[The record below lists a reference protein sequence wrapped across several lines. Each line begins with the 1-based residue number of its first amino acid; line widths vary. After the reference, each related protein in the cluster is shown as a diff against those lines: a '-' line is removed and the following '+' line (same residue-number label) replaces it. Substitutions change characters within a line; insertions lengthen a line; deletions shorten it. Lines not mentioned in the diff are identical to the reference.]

1 MPNPASYFLGSSFVQ
16 KPAPASS
23 PSSVAP
29 TFGGITALNQNLDGS
44 LQASWLAVTLVPN
57 PPVRYEVYIQQSTAT
72 GLFNAGNL
80 QSITPKL
87 TQKIAEDAAGNPLQ
101 FNRTY
106 FVGVRAVDAYGN
118 RETNL
123 ISLSQT
129 ITYANFNTVA
139 SAVWDVVRATRNT
152 PGTFGESLTARVDV
166 DVSTRAA
173 TADARF
179 ANLDVTISS
188 RATQTSV
195 DGINTKLGTPV
206 SASVS
211 SDIAAVQTKLGTPAL
226 ATVSADIAALN
237 LDVDNVQT
245 SVNAI
250 PTNPLLTNDSRL
262 NNLDATISSRA
273 SQSSI
278 NNIQNNTN
286 FVGIVPAP
294 IVLPETGTKTYPIYV
309 RLFNNVGSPADPDL
323 NEIILEVKNSAGS
336 TIVSPILMTRN
347 ALGQYSY
354 NYVVNSSDTEQA
366 LYFFFSYEENS
377 IAFNQVRSTEVV
389 EFESKLDTLL
399 SRLTPARALNLDNL
413 DATITSR
420 ASQSSIIAIDAKL
433 GTPATGTVSSDI
445 ADVKADIAAVPTA
458 AENADAVWDE
468 NVNDHATGTTTAR
481 TLKDAKIFSQIDL

>member
-16 KPAPASS
+16 KPAPASL

-57 PPVRYEVYIQQSTAT
+57 PPVRYEVYVQQGSAT
-72 GLFNAGNL
+72 NLFNIMNL

-87 TQKIAEDAAGNPLQ
+87 TQKISEDAAGNPLQ

-106 FVGVRAVDAYGN
+106 FVGIRAVDAYGN

-139 SAVWDVVRATRNT
+139 SAVWDIVRTTRNT
-152 PGTFGESLTARVDV
+152 PGTFGEALTARVDV

-179 ANLDVTISS
+179 ANLDATISS
-188 RATQTSV
+188 RSTQTSV
-195 DGINTKLGTPV
+195 DTINTKIGTPV
-206 SASVS
+206 LSVA
-211 SDIAAVQTKLGTPAL
+211 SDIAAVQTKLGAPAGISI
-226 ATVSADIAALN
+226 SADIAALN
-237 LDVDNVQT
+237 LDVDSIQT

-250 PTNPLLTNDSRL
+250 PTNPLLTNDARL

-323 NEIILEVKNSAGS
+323 NEISLEVKNSAG
-336 TIVSPILMTRN
+336 TTVVSPILMTRN

-354 NYVVNSSDTEQA
+354 NYIVNSSDIEQA
-366 LYFFFSYEENS
+366 LYFFFSYEENA

-399 SRLTPARALNLDNL
+399 SRLTPTRASNLDNL
-413 DATITSR
+413 DATISSR
-420 ASQSSIIAIDAKL
+420 ASQTSVNALDTKL
-433 GTPATGTVSSDI
+433 GTPAGVSVSADI
-445 ADVKADIAAVPTA
+445 AAVKTDIAAVPTA